1 MSIQSGAALCISI
14 DLELM
19 WGRWDRIDASSIRL
33 AEQAERPIVRRLLE
47 LAERYDIPMTWAVVG
62 RVFDDAPGFENP
74 PGPRKAWF
82 APELVEEIQN
92 SPVAHD
98 IGSHSHGHVY
108 FDELGD
114 AEASLDLERDL
125 ELRKRWG
132 IPMRSWVFP
141 CNKIGHLDKLVKAG
155 VEVYRTHDAGWLG
168 WVRNHV
174 PRLYPVGNLLDKMLP
189 ITPSLVEAQA
199 TSFDG
204 YRAVALPSST
214 LLLARNGLRRLALV
228 SVSKRRWL
236 HALEDA
242 ATQQKVFHA
251 WFHPSNFYFDAD
263 TQFSI
268 LEDAFRD
275 AAQKRDSGVLRI
287 STMADFAESAS

>member
-1 MSIQSGAALCISI
+1 MSIQSGPALCISI

-19 WGRWDRIDASSIRL
+19 WGRWDRIDGSSIRL

-62 RVFDDAPGFENP
+62 RVFDDAPGFENL
-74 PGPRKAWF
+74 PGPRAAWF
-82 APELVEEIQN
+82 APELVEAIQN

-98 IGSHSHGHVY
+98 IGSHSHGHAY
-108 FDELGD
+108 FDELSD

-141 CNKIGHLDKLVKAG
+141 CNKIGHLEKLAKAG
-155 VEVYRTHDAGWLG
+155 VAVYRTHDAGWLES
-168 WVRNHV
+168 VRNHV
-174 PRLYPVGNLLDKMLP
+174 PRLYPVGNLLDKILP
-189 ITPSLVEAQA
+189 ITPPLVGAHARTFGE
-199 TSFDG
+199 

-214 LLLARNGLRRLALV
+214 LLLGRDGLRRLVLS
-228 SVSKRRWL
+228 SVSKFRWL
-236 HALEDA
+236 RALEN
-242 ATQQKVFHA
+242 ATTQHKVFHP
-251 WFHPSNFYFDAD
+251 WFHPSNFYTDAE

-268 LEDAFRD
+268 LETLFRAAARKRD
-275 AAQKRDSGVLRI
+275 AGVLRI
-287 STMADFAESAS
+287 VTMADFSEAAS